1 MFTML
6 SKNIYLYPLIV
17 LRDHGCFQNAKICKL
32 QEVLQWVL
40 LNLLESTEYSLLLQS
55 QKYEKKT
62 SSKESDVLKTF
73 SSSSSSRYHYD
84 DHDNKDDKTYSND
97 DDDAVF
103 AL

>member
-6 SKNIYLYPLIV
+6 SKNIYFYPLIV
-17 LRDHGCFQNAKICKL
+17 LRPQLFLECKL
-32 QEVLQWVL
+32 QEVLQCVL

-73 SSSSSSRYHYD
+73 NSSSSSRYHYD

-97 DDDAVF
+97 DDDDVF